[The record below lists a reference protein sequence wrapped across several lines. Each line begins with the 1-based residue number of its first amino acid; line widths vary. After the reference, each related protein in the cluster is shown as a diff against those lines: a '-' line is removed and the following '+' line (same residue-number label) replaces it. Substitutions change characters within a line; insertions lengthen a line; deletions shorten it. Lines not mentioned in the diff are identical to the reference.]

1 MAFNHPSSDLPSHA
15 VAFSLTEGLLFAYIE
30 MIASEV
36 SGDSVCLSRFNNSP
50 SACILAS
57 CISTPRISSPL
68 TTAAKTFTV
77 TTGASRCIWP
87 ASSWTSWAF
96 VIDFVQLNRLA
107 AGICAQLHDR
117 ILLPGKSGEVTLQ
130 EREGQIE
137 VSSHGKRF
145 SLPSENCRIL
155 PLPNTTAEMLA
166 WYIMESLLPLL
177 AQHSALEHLDNLEIA
192 VEEADHQWGICRR
205 SIDSG
210 RT

>member
-1 MAFNHPSSDLPSHA
+1 MPKPIQQFAVSVHPGELHFNAAHFITFDNSCENLHGHNFHVRIQA
-15 VAFSLTEGLLFAYIE
+15 WGE
-30 MIASEV
+30 
-36 SGDSVCLSRFNNSP
+36 NNDD
-50 SACILAS
+50 
-57 CISTPRISSPL
+57 
-68 TTAAKTFTV
+68 
-77 TTGASRCIWP
+77 
-87 ASSWTSWAF
+87 AF